1 MSDEQEAVNVSADP
15 QPGGPEPFE
24 STSPQAPSPEDL
36 SPEAPGLRRST
47 RNRKIGGVAG
57 GIGERFD
64 IDANIVRVAFV
75 LLCFLWGLGAAIYLA
90 MWALVPLSGTTS
102 TPESEPPEPESKRFS
117 LRSVVLILAALFV
130 GLVFIAIGAHAFA
143 YGRGLSLLWL
153 VFLVALAVVSLRR
166 PGRRLSLMRLVA
178 GVFIAFLSFV
188 ILTTGAVL
196 GYVAL
201 AGVPFTGGVG
211 HTLYQPTSIAQVHRT
226 YRMAAGRMTID
237 LRGVSF
243 ANHSIA
249 ITSTVGIGTLT
260 IDVPDGVLVNLS
272 AESGANSINYP
283 FQGARQFYVAPSGGA
298 HRGLIEL
305 TVKVGIG
312 NINLIRATPGGQV
325 PFQ

>member
-1 MSDEQEAVNVSADP
+1 MSDDREIENVSSDP
-15 QPGGPEPFE
+15 GPDAPVTSE
-24 STSPQAPSPEDL
+24 SPSPESSSL
-36 SPEAPGLRRST
+36 EAQGLRRST

-64 IDANIVRVAFV
+64 IDANIVRVAFI

-90 MWALVPLSGTTS
+90 MWALVPLSGTSSTS
-102 TPESEPPEPESKRFS
+102 ESEPPDPESKRFS
-117 LRSVVLILAALFV
+117 LRTVVLILAALFV
-130 GLVFIAIGAHAFA
+130 GLIFIAIGAHGFV
-143 YGRGLSLLWL
+143 YGRGLSVMWL
-153 VFLVALAVVSLRR
+153 VFLVALAVLSLRR
-166 PGRRLSLMRLVA
+166 PGRRLSLMRFVA

-188 ILTTGAVL
+188 ILVTGAVL

-201 AGVPFTGGVG
+201 AGVPFNGGVG
-211 HTLYQPTSIAQVHRT
+211 QTLYQPTSLTQVHRT

-243 ANHSIA
+243 ENHSIA

-283 FQGARQFYVAPSGGA
+283 LQGARQFFVTSSSGA
-298 HRGLIEL
+298 HHGLIEL

-312 NINLIRATPGGQV
+312 NINLIRATPGEQL